1 MVINFHFYQVFPSDA
16 ELAMCMEPFLMKN
29 QGLISLELEEKHHYV
44 ESFHVLLSSWPEFP
58 MELQDS
64 LMLSAVSMHV
74 WVVEKNLAWFYMQ
87 AFFDNFSRPPI
98 VPHLIPNPPPAVY
111 TVGGR

>member
-1 MVINFHFYQVFPSDA
+1 MVINCHFYQVFPSDA
-16 ELAMCMEPFLMKN
+16 ELAMCMEPFLTKN
-29 QGLISLELEEKHHYV
+29 QGLVSLELEEKHHYI
-44 ESFHVLLSSWPEFP
+44 ESFCVLLSLWPEFP
-58 MELQDS
+58 TELQDL
-64 LMLSAVSMHV
+64 LMPLAVSVRV

-111 TVGGR
+111 AVRGR